1 MGGLPMSTPFFIFPA
16 VRGIQAGKEYYISM
30 CPLKIIPKIFLFNE
44 EELLPEF
51 RAQRIINKSRVPAI
65 KSYIVN
71 NPKSYTFSSLTAS
84 IDADVEF
91 IPVSNSPEYYNIGS
105 IKVPM
110 CAKVV
115 INDGQHRRAAIE
127 CALKERPEL
136 GDETISIVFFID
148 LGLEK
153 SQQMFSDL
161 NRYAIRP
168 TKSLNV
174 LYDHRDPFSNL
185 IKELILKVKMFK
197 GLVETEKST
206 LSNRSMKIFTLSGIF
221 NATVELFKD
230 LFDFSHE
237 EKFKLAIHFWNTIS
251 ENIQEWQQVLKKELA
266 PVDLRKDFINGHT
279 IALIA
284 LGKAGHDLIKS
295 HPTDW
300 KEILKKLRLINW
312 RRDNS
317 SVWEGRVTIGGR
329 ISNSR
334 NNITLITNYIKSVLG
349 LDLNDDEKTAESNYL
364 VKVV

>member
-1 MGGLPMSTPFFIFPA
+1 MPNPFFTFPA

-51 RAQRIINKSRVPAI
+51 RSQRTINKSRIPAI

-71 NPKSYTFSSLTAS
+71 NPESYVFSSLTAS

-91 IPVSNSPEYYNIGS
+91 IPISNNPEHYNIGS

-110 CAKVV
+110 SAKVV

-127 CALKERPEL
+127 SALKERPEL

-174 LYDHRDPFSNL
+174 LYDHRDTFSVM
-185 IKELILKVKMFK
+185 IKEMISKVGIFK

-206 LSNRSMKIFTLSGIF
+206 LSNRSVKLFTLSGIF
-221 NATVELFKD
+221 NATRELLTESSVLNLNYDEQLK
-230 LFDFSHE
+230 LTIDFWE
-237 EKFKLAIHFWNTIS
+237 IVS
-251 ENIQEWQQVLKKELA
+251 ENILEWQQVLKKEIA
-266 PVDLRKDFINGHT
+266 PVQLRNNYISAHT
-279 IALIA
+279 IALMA
-284 LGKAGHDLIKS
+284 LGKAGHDLLKS
-295 HPTDW
+295 NFNDW
-300 KEILKKLRLINW
+300 KIQLNKLRLINW
-312 RRDNS
+312 HRDNS
-317 SVWEGRVTIGGR
+317 TVWEGRVTIGGK
-329 ISNSR
+329 ITNSR
-334 NNITLITNYIKSVLG
+334 NNLTLVTNYIKSVLG
-349 LDLNDDEKTAESNYL
+349 LELNDDEKIAESNYIA
-364 VKVV
+364 KVV